1 MKNRFL
7 FLEEDSMAKSRGNGQ
22 GSVTKLKDKKGKVK
36 YQVRV
41 TTGCQFDAEK
51 EKVRYTSK
59 SLGVFRTKAEAEAVL
74 AEYNASPYDLTAKIT
89 TVGELY
95 DYWSKRY
102 FETVSPSAVRSVESA
117 WAYCESMQNL
127 KLKRLGSSHIKNI
140 MENGTRE
147 IIRGSH
153 IQSYA

>member
-51 EKVRYTSK
+51 EKVRYTQ
-59 SLGVFRTKAEAEAVL
+59 
-74 AEYNASPYDLTAKIT
+74 D
-89 TVGELY
+89 
-95 DYWSKRY
+95 
-102 FETVSPSAVRSVESA
+102 
-117 WAYCESMQNL
+117 
-127 KLKRLGSSHIKNI
+127 
-140 MENGTRE
+140 
-147 IIRGSH
+147 
-153 IQSYA
+153 